1 MCMNCSKKIYT
12 TQYLITKRVCRII
25 MNDKLMQNRHTVHHF
40 EKKGSIQMDRHFLRR
55 LTGCRCP
62 WISME
67 HYLSDCQLFLL
78 TYFGQEY
85 MEVTSHGKCRSF
97 TNSKK
102 KLLWFFSTHL
112 FYISTRDLEG
122 STFFSLTIHIGCFRY
137 RWIYYPW
144 DAKVFPFPGFQ

>member
-78 TYFGQEY
+78 TYFEQEY

-102 KLLWFFSTHL
+102 NSYDFLEHTFSIYLQEIWKVAPFFHSPFILGVLDIDGSITLGMRKL
-112 FYISTRDLEG
+112 
-122 STFFSLTIHIGCFRY
+122 
-137 RWIYYPW
+137 
-144 DAKVFPFPGFQ
+144 PFPGFQ